1 MKLFTAEQLR
11 EWDHYTIENEP
22 IPSIHL
28 MERASLA
35 FTEWFIH
42 YFTDKNT
49 DITIF
54 CGVGNNGGDGLA
66 IARLLRDRFYNVTVW
81 ICGDMEKA
89 TPDFKINLA
98 RIKNLGD
105 IAVKYADP
113 DQKIPENISTD
124 IVIDAL
130 FGTGI
135 KRPLTGGWTELI
147 HFINNLNAVR
157 VAVDLPSGM
166 PAEGICE
173 GPCIIADH
181 TCSFQI
187 PKLSFLHSENA
198 IFTGHYH
205 IVDIGLSQD
214 FALNSITEYFM
225 ADTDIIGPRIKRR
238 KTFDHKGSYGHCLVI
253 AGAKGKSGAV
263 VLSSAACLRSGTGL
277 VTALTP
283 EISLYPLQSNIPEA
297 MVYVS
302 GKDKIVNMHAPDIRY
317 NAVAIGPGIGTDP
330 ETADALEALLM
341 TNKVPIVLD
350 ADALNILSA
359 NKRMFRLLNPK
370 SIITPHPKE
379 FDRLFGLS
387 VNSQERLNLQI
398 AKAKEL
404 NIIIIL
410 KGAYT
415 STVLPDGQ
423 VYFNST
429 GNPGM
434 ATAGSGD
441 VLTGIIGGL
450 LAQHYSPED
459 AAVTGVFIHGLAGDL
474 ALEHQSM
481 ESLIASDIIHYL
493 GKAYRSVLHP
503 RA

>member
-1 MKLFTAEQLR
+1 MKLFTAEQIR
-11 EWDHYTIENEP
+11 EWDQFTIENEP
-22 IPSIHL
+22 VPSLNL

-35 FTEWFIH
+35 FTEWFTH
-42 YFTDKNT
+42 YFNDKNN
-49 DITIF
+49 DITLF

-81 ICGDMEKA
+81 VCGDIEKA
-89 TPDFKINLA
+89 TPDFKINLV

-113 DQKIPENISTD
+113 EQKISENISTD

-135 KRPLTGGWTELI
+135 KRPLTGGWAELI
-147 HFINNLNAVR
+147 LFINSLKAVR

-166 PAEGICE
+166 PADGICS

-187 PKLSFLHSENA
+187 PKLSFLRSENA
-198 IFTGHYH
+198 VYTGHCH
-205 IVDIGLSQD
+205 IVDIGLSKD
-214 FALNSITEYFM
+214 FALNTITEYFM
-225 ADTDIIGPRIKRR
+225 ADTDMIGQKIKRR
-238 KTFDHKGSYGHCLVI
+238 KTFDHKGSYGHCLIV
-253 AGAKGKSGAV
+253 AGAKGKSGAA
-263 VLSSAACLRSGTGL
+263 VLSSAACLRTGTGL
-277 VTALTP
+277 VTTLT
-283 EISLYPLQSNIPEA
+283 SDAGLNPLQSYIPEV
-297 MVYVS
+297 MVYTA
-302 GKDKIVNMHAPDIRY
+302 GKDKLVNMQAPDIQY
-317 NAVAIGPGIGTDP
+317 NALAIGPGIGTDP
-330 ETADALEALLM
+330 ETVNALEALLI
-341 TNKVPIVLD
+341 TNKFPIVLD

-359 NKRMFRLLNPK
+359 NKRMFKLLKPK

-398 AKAKEL
+398 AKAKEF
-404 NIIIIL
+404 NIIIVL

-434 ATAGSGD
+434 ATAGTGD

-450 LAQHYSPED
+450 LAQHYTPED
-459 AAVTGVFIHGLAGDL
+459 AAVTGVFLHGLAGDL

-481 ESLIASDIIHYL
+481 ESVIASDIIQYL
-493 GKAYRSVLHP
+493 GKAYRSVLNP
-503 RA
+503 